1 MFLIVMTLAAY
12 LFVLGAA
19 TPVFRVAYLLLPGM
33 KLFRFPTRFLIVVEL
48 GLALLAAAGL
58 TRLRVDLERH
68 WAAPARVPCV
78 LLLAVCAATAGGLFI
93 PQPPP
98 NPMVPAGTRLP
109 AAPGAGGVRP

>member
-1 MFLIVMTLAAY
+1 MFLIVMSLAAY

-78 LLLAVCAATAGGLFI
+78 IVLAGCAATAGELFS
-93 PQPPP
+93 PPP
-98 NPMVPAGTRLP
+98 RQNPAVPA
-109 AAPGAGGVRP
+109 RPPL

>member
-1 MFLIVMTLAAY
+1 MFLIVMSLAAY

-58 TRLRVDLERH
+58 TRLRVGLERR
-68 WAAPARVPCV
+68 WAAPSRVPCV
-78 LLLAVCAATAGGLFI
+78 IVLPVGAATPLALLLH
-93 PQPPP
+93 PPP
-98 NPMVPAGTRLP
+98 PHPLVPPPTRP
-109 AAPGAGGVRP
+109 PP